1 MENKNFG
8 CWTSIILVI
17 ITPIISILLTFF
29 NAWYCKV
36 VYEVGIDDLLQLFDI
51 NLPHIGYWTFFF
63 GCVVFSAIYSFFNVN
78 KKKEISNELKTSIN
92 DKDFVSFAAEFI
104 NVILNPVLTKF
115 FVLFILFI
123 AHLIVF

>member
-8 CWTSIILVI
+8 CWASIILVI
-17 ITPIISILLTFF
+17 IMPITSILLSFF

-36 VYEVGIDDLLQLFDI
+36 VYDIGITDLLQLFNI

-78 KKKEISNELKTSIN
+78 KTETSSELKAAIN
-92 DKDFVSFAAEFI
+92 DKDFVSFVAEFI
-104 NVILNPVLTKF
+104 NAILNPVLIKF
-115 FVLFILFI
+115 FTLFILFI